1 MELKNETNL
10 LPRILARIDKENKL
24 TMKTKTRLL
33 IVDLIVLLAV
43 AVTLVSFPSVVTAM
57 QHLFGHPKGCR
68 VRLGEGKSSYR
79 HLFERKQGI
88 TIRHDGFQSRPPEL
102 SFNTPM
108 R

>member
-43 AVTLVSFPSVVTAM
+43 AVTLVSFPGVVTAM
-57 QHLFGHPKGCR
+57 QRLFGHPKGCR
-68 VRLGEGKSSYR
+68 
-79 HLFERKQGI
+79 ER
-88 TIRHDGFQSRPPEL
+88 
-102 SFNTPM
+102 
-108 R
+108 